1 MIPVVEEERAVGK
14 RPVLEQVILHEE
26 KMTIE
31 RHPADQAIT
40 GTTTATGTTD
50 TTKL

>member
-1 MIPVVEEERAVGK
+1 VIPVVEEERAVGK
-14 RPVLEQVILHEE
+14 RPVLEQVILREE
-26 KMTIE
+26 KMTTE
-31 RHPADQAIT
+31 RHPADRAIT